1 MSGETIGRHS
11 SHLVGAN
18 LDDNLLLALLVDR
31 RFDLCLEVLSPLGG
45 LLPASLSFPV
55 RIVFV
60 SGSLLLLLS
69 FALTGIDFDLRN
81 RLLVL
86 VLVSKGECSGEIRLM
101 NEEDDQNFSRKSPSP
116 SL

>member
-11 SHLVGAN
+11 SHLVGAD

-86 VLVSKGECSGEIRLM
+86 VSKGECSGEIRLM